1 MAAIDLEEALNDP
14 ASVFGQPEGVLA
26 RTTLSKKQKIEILH
40 RWQYNAE
47 EEAVALEEGM
57 LGEETD
63 VLRRQ
68 VLVAL
73 GTLTGPIDVERCAP
87 SKQHGQSQSSV
98 TVPNSDRS
106 GAKR

>member
-1 MAAIDLEEALNDP
+1 MVAIDLEQALNDP
-14 ASVFGQPEGVLA
+14 ASVFGQPEEVLA
-26 RTTLSKKQKIEILH
+26 QTTLSKEQKIEILR

-57 LGEETD
+57 PGEETD
-63 VLRRQ
+63 ALRQ
-68 VLVAL
+68 VLIAL
-73 GTLTGPIDVERCAP
+73 GTLIGPIDVEHSAP

-98 TVPNSDRS
+98 TAPKSDRP